1 MWKFLNKNKID
12 VKYTEWKGYNN
23 HFSISNENPLMRING
38 IGGKTLVYN
47 QFLKINAVKRDQ
59 TKDGLTLADNQDGTY
74 TLNGT
79 ATATGGFS
87 VIGSNGYI
95 TNTHKYLL
103 IGCPS
108 GGGEGKYQLNDGYTI
123 AFNDNGNGAIANCS
137 SSGNFVAYVR
147 YWKDQ
152 VYDNLIFT
160 PKLYDL
166 SLMFG
171 VGNELTDISR
181 IMSLINNQDEYNLGQ
196 IATTNIYR
204 IGYKSLRPLV
214 SENFDLT
221 PKTLY
226 GINDLVKDEYNF
238 INGTITRKFG
248 IVDLGT
254 LNWSFSK
261 GLFST
266 TALQKLIKYQTS
278 YITKANIVCSKYVV
292 VSASEIESA
301 TTTLDKVIAIG
312 GNPYSIVI
320 KDSAYTDVTAF
331 KTAISG
337 IYLVYELAIPIY
349 EDAPLEKPI
358 IFETTASNFNI
369 NFFSENTMGNI
380 AYVDCS
386 YGSKK
391 FDNDN
396 FNLGTTHEVKSQMWT
411 TYSKLRKQDNFTN
424 IGAIKDN
431 FLYIGDN
438 TYSSIQDKVT
448 NFNFGLVNTSY
459 YVIMSYEGDLDNNVE
474 DNLIIAN
481 TEKGDIECDLLEY
494 DNIRKVMTF
503 LLQSTENVN
512 LNYFY
517 FQDIGNIKKVIN
529 LVMLDK
535 NDIDDTTSSIKVF
548 LPYLV
553 RLASGKVAYID
564 NAKSY
569 VYSIMNNIDCPQ
581 LLDKSDLYICD
592 SVCLNNNNT
601 YYIFKSTDFLDAEK
615 RNYINNNVQ
624 EKIYFNNQDTYYL
637 VIQVNSGGFKTNTQ
651 CTSAAIG
658 TRGYVLKLINQYLS
672 EDKQTFILKFNA
684 KNVNVNCITATFNQG
699 QDGENTKILQA
710 FIINGTASGVDYK
723 SCEELYNDIKDNI
736 NDLSNGIAKL
746 INY

>member
-12 VKYTEWKGYNN
+12 VKTAYWLSFDN
-23 HFSISNENPLMRING
+23 HFSLDNDYPLMRING

-47 QFLKINAVKRDQ
+47 QFLTIQSAKRDQ
-59 TKDGLTLADNQDGTY
+59 TKDGVTLTDNRDGTY
-74 TLNGT
+74 TLSGT

-87 VIGSNGYI
+87 VVGSNGYI

-108 GGGEGKYQLNDGYTI
+108 GGGEGKYQLNDSYTLG
-123 AFNDNGNGAIANCS
+123 FNDNGSGAIAKGS
-137 SSGNFVAYVR
+137 SSGNFVAYIR

-152 VYDNLIFT
+152 VYDNVVFK

-171 VGNELTDISR
+171 VGNELTDIPI

-196 IATTNIYR
+196 IVTTNIYR
-204 IGYKSLRPLV
+204 IRYKSLRPLV
-214 SENFDLT
+214 SENFELT

-226 GINDLVKDEYNF
+226 GINDLIKDEYNF

-254 LNWSFSK
+254 LNWSFSN

-278 YITKANIVCSKYVV
+278 YKTKANIVCSKYVV

-312 GNPYSIVI
+312 GNQYSVVI
-320 KDSAYTDVTAF
+320 KDSAYTDATAF

-337 IYLVYELAIPIY
+337 IYLVYELANPIY
-349 EDAPLEKPI
+349 EDAPLDKPI
-358 IFETTASNFNI
+358 IFETKATNFNI
-369 NFFSENTMGNI
+369 NLFSENTIGNI
-380 AYVDCS
+380 ATVEFAC
-386 YGSKK
+386 GSKK

-396 FNLGTTHEVKSQMWT
+396 FNLGTTHAVKSQMWT
-411 TYSKLRKQDNFTN
+411 HANMLRNQDNFTN
-424 IGAIKDN
+424 IGSIQND

-438 TYSSIQDKVT
+438 TYSSTPNKVT
-448 NFNFGLVNTSY
+448 NFNFGLVDASY
-459 YVIMSYEGDLDNNVE
+459 YVIMSYEGDLDYNEE
-474 DNLIIAN
+474 DSLIIAN
-481 TEKGDIECDLLEY
+481 TEKGDIECDLLEH

-503 LLQSTENVN
+503 SLASTESVI

-517 FQDIGNIKKVIN
+517 FQDFGSIKKVIN
-529 LVMLDK
+529 LVMLDSFE
-535 NDIDDTTSSIKVF
+535 IVAMDDSIKVF
-548 LPYLV
+548 MPYLV
-553 RLASGKVAYID
+553 RLANDKVAYID
-564 NAKSY
+564 IAKSY

-581 LLDKSDLYICD
+581 LLDKSGILDCD
-592 SVCLNNNNT
+592 SVCINNNNT
-601 YYIFKSTDFLDAEK
+601 YYNFKSTDFLDTEK

-624 EKIYFNNQDTYYL
+624 DKIYFNNQDTYFL
-637 VIQVNSGGFKTNTQ
+637 VIKTHEVGFETNTQ
-651 CTSAAIG
+651 CTSATIG
-658 TRGYVLKLINQYLS
+658 TRGYALKLINQYFS
-672 EDKQTFILKFNA
+672 EDNTTFILKFNA
-684 KNVNVNCITATFNQG
+684 RNVRAKCITATFNQI
-699 QDGENTKILQA
+699 QNGENAKIIQA

-723 SCEELYNDIKDNI
+723 SCEGLYNDIKDNI